1 MFVFSLGAADRI
13 KIDIIEKTGMGSWI
27 DSSKGYII
35 TRLMVQ
41 LITYRE
47 DGTEHGNLDG
57 LFGGI

>member
-57 LFGGI
+57 FFGGI